1 MRMRK
6 SKKKE
11 LLLKDEL
18 DDRFVIYQIEKP
30 LIYTGKREFKPSKAT
45 SPFYGSNVV
54 DRESFPDNA
63 GALDI
68 DYGYDYVRKD
78 EDKHISKEELIRR
91 HGTEYYEFDINSPYQ
106 EPEREPE
113 AIEKKPEVA
122 SSFISTIDDLT
133 DEPMEEEI
141 NELKINIMD
150 NDLDMKPELQMDDD
164 VSEDMPDVAT
174 ASIPAFL
181 EDKPEIKFNDVDL
194 DEDLGSTDLDA
205 REPMDEDLSFNEEDL
220 DNNEEEEANNDEYY
234 NPAVDRNISIAE
246 AIKRQQEEYPDFNPS
261 RGPINRSKEEDLGY
275 VAKPTREPIAN
286 ERASIPRPQAKPEPK
301 RKPPMEYKIPYQK
314 FLPVS
319 EENNGEIPAW
329 LEEKKEIIN
338 KTLSEFG
345 IDGEVINYTKGPAF
359 TLYEILLAP
368 GVNVKKLNQIND
380 NLQMELKVKSIRML
394 LPIPGKNT
402 VGIEA
407 PNDEAEMVRFGDIIN
422 DDFINDGHPL
432 RIALG
437 KHIDGTAVYQDIE
450 DMPHALIAGAT
461 KSGKSVCMNTILVS
475 LLLKNSPE
483 DLKLILVDPKKV
495 ELSFYSD
502 IPHLAT
508 PVITDP
514 AEATEALKWA
524 TIEMDRRFDTLSRY
538 RCKQLKDYN
547 KKRKQDPEMAPM
559 PYIICVVD
567 EFNDLVMTSGSEVTD
582 HIVRLAQKGRACG
595 IHVILATQRPTVDVV
610 SGTIKA
616 NIACRIAFK
625 VSSSLDSSIILDE
638 TGAESLLGRG
648 DMLFKNNDVPF
659 RAQGAFIQ
667 DEEIDSVCE
676 YIAENYSDDYMGG
689 QGVGGKSAEGED
701 SELLYAIAEFCIE
714 SNSCSINSIQNHF
727 SLGFNRAQRIV
738 QLLEEMN
745 IVSPKC
751 GTKKREI
758 LVDSYKLN
766 EIFGYDD

>member
-1 MRMRK
+1 M
-6 SKKKE
+6 
-11 LLLKDEL
+11 LLRDEL
-18 DDRFVIYQIEKP
+18 DDKFVIYQIEKP
-30 LIYTGKREFKPSKAT
+30 LIYTGKKEFKPSKMA

-54 DRESFPDNA
+54 DKETFPDNA

-106 EPEREPE
+106 EEVKEEVMEKPE
-113 AIEKKPEVA
+113 AA
-122 SSFISTIDDLT
+122 SSFISSIDDLNA
-133 DEPMEEEI
+133 EPIMPDNNEEA
-141 NELKINIMD
+141 NEKLEINIMD
-150 NDLDMKPELQMDDD
+150 NDASFPPELTSEAD
-164 VSEDMPDVAT
+164 VT
-174 ASIPAFL
+174 ASMPEVSIPPFL
-181 EDKPEIKFNDVDL
+181 EEKPEI
-194 DEDLGSTDLDA
+194 
-205 REPMDEDLSFNEEDL
+205 SFNSVELNETPSSNTTDEELDL
-220 DNNEEEEANNDEYY
+220 YINDNEYNEEEQAEYY
-234 NPAVDRNISIAE
+234 NPAVDKNISIAE
-246 AIKRQQEEYPDFNPS
+246 AIKRQEEEYPDFNPS
-261 RGPINRSKEEDLGY
+261 NTIRTPEPSEGLREQPRKE
-275 VAKPTREPIAN
+275 ATEPALAPKK
-286 ERASIPRPQAKPEPK
+286 ERARLP
-301 RKPPMEYKIPYQK
+301 YKIPYES

-319 EENNGEIPAW
+319 EESNGEIPAW

-338 KTLSEFG
+338 RTLSEFG

-359 TLYEILLAP
+359 TLYEIMLAP

-450 DMPHALIAGAT
+450 EMPHALIAGAT

-514 AEATEALKWA
+514 AEATEALRWA
-524 TIEMDRRFDTLSRY
+524 TVEMDRRFDTLSRY

-547 KKRKQDPEMAPM
+547 KKRKADPEMPPM
-559 PYIICVVD
+559 PYIVCVVD

-667 DEEIDSVCE
+667 DDEIEAVCD
-676 YIAENYSDDYMGG
+676 YVADNYSDDYMFTHDDLRRSLQGG
-689 QGVGGKSAEGED
+689 ATNGKSAEGED
-701 SELLYAIAEFCIE
+701 SELLYAIAEFCID

-727 SLGFNRAQRIV
+727 GLGFNRAQRIV
-738 QLLEEMN
+738 QLLEEMS
-745 IVSPKC
+745 IVSAKC